1 MVRFVREHPWESRQR
16 FYELVC
22 IQGWALMPAAIE
34 VGAGQATSTR
44 WWRKAFGMDVQVA
57 QGKSGGPVV
66 GVARDPEVG
75 GGAGVRRAM
84 GFVDRSL
91 IEYGLR
97 HGHSMAHIGLMIGR
111 GRSVICREVARN
123 RGADGSYFASVA
135 HFKATQ
141 ARRRP
146 KVFKLHDRRLAA
158 AVTERLEQGWSPQ
171 LIARMLRSEHPGHD
185 GWVSHETIYQALYVQ
200 GRGHL
205 RADLHQ
211 HLSTRR
217 PRRRPQGRAVK
228 HRDPSPF
235 KEAFTISERPA
246 EVDDRA
252 VPGHW
257 EGDLIVGPFARS
269 AIGTLV
275 ERSSRFTILLHL
287 PGRHTAAE
295 VAAAMIREMSVLP
308 EHLRRSLTWDR
319 GSELAQYATI
329 QTALDLKV
337 YFCDP
342 HSPWQR
348 GTNENTNRLLRHWF
362 PKGADLST
370 FTAEDLRAAQDSL
383 NARPRPT
390 LDYQT
395 PAARLND
402 FLHAA

>member
-1 MVRFVREHPWESRQR
+1 M
-16 FYELVC
+16 
-22 IQGWALMPAAIE
+22 
-34 VGAGQATSTR
+34 T
-44 WWRKAFGMDVQVA
+44 
-57 QGKSGGPVV
+57 
-66 GVARDPEVG
+66 
-75 GGAGVRRAM
+75 
-84 GFVDRSL
+84 FVDRSL

-97 HGHSMAHIGLMIGR
+97 HGHSMAHIAVMIGR

-123 RGADGSYFASVA
+123 RAADGSYFAAVA

-146 KVFKLHDRRLAA
+146 KVFKLHDRELAA
-158 AVTERLEQGWSPQ
+158 QVTERMDQGWSPQ
-171 LIARMLRSEHPGHD
+171 LIARMLREEHPDDHH

-205 RADLHQ
+205 RADLHE

-228 HRDPSPF
+228 RHDPSPF
-235 KEAFTISERPA
+235 KEAFTISERPP

-252 VPGHW
+252 VPGHG
-257 EGDLIVGPFARS
+257 EGDLIVGPFSRS

-275 ERSSRFTILLHL
+275 ERSTRFTILLHL
-287 PGRHTAAE
+287 PGRHTAAQ

-319 GSELAQYATI
+319 GSELAEYAKI

-362 PKGADLST
+362 PKDTDLST
-370 FTAEDLRAAQDSL
+370 FTAQDLRAAQDNL
-383 NARPRPT
+383 NAHPRPT
-390 LDYQT
+390 LKYQT
-395 PAARLND
+395 PPAKLNKLLTAA
-402 FLHAA
+402 

>member
-1 MVRFVREHPWESRQR
+1 MGRFVREHGWESRQR

-44 WWRKAFGMDVQVA
+44 WWRKAVGMDVQPPSRV
-57 QGKSGGPVV
+57 SIT
-66 GVARDPEVG
+66 ARDPQPGEG
-75 GGAGVRRAM
+75 PRVRRVLR
-84 GFVDRSL
+84 FVDRAL

-97 HGHSMAHIGLMIGR
+97 HGHSMAHIGQMVGR
-111 GRSVICREVARN
+111 DRSVICREVARN
-123 RGADGSYFASVA
+123 GALDGHYFAAVA
-135 HFKATQ
+135 QWRASL
-141 ARRRP
+141 ARSRP
-146 KVFKLHDRRLAA
+146 KGFKLDDRGLAA
-158 AVTERLEQGWSPQ
+158 HVSERLQQGWSPQ
-171 LIARMLRSEHPGHD
+171 LIARMLRSERCGDHHGR
-185 GWVSHETIYQALYVQ
+185 VSHETIYQALYVQ

-205 RADLHQ
+205 RADLHRY
-211 HLSTRR
+211 LSTKRAK
-217 PRRRPQGRAVK
+217 RRPQGRAVK
-228 HRDPSPF
+228 RRDPSPF

-246 EVDDRA
+246 EVADRA

-275 ERSSRFTILLHL
+275 ERSTRFTILLHL

-295 VAAAMIREMSVLP
+295 VAEAMIREMSVLP

-319 GSELAQYATI
+319 GSELAEYAKI

-395 PAARLND
+395 PAARLNE
-402 FLHAA
+402 LLTAA